1 MKDGIAPC
9 GQEVDDT
16 RHEKWRQEMTC
27 YLIGCDKCSLHPK
40 DAPMY
45 YVSSEN
51 NIKKGIAIWAK
62 HMLGEPGY
70 D

>member
-27 YLIGCDKCSLHPK
+27 NLIGCDRCSLHLKGEPF
-40 DAPMY
+40 Y
-45 YVSSEN
+45 YVSSEQN
-51 NIKKGIAIWAK
+51 MKHGLAIWAK
-62 HMLGEPGY
+62 HMLGELGY

>member
-1 MKDGIAPC
+1 MRDGIAPC

-27 YLIGCDKCSLHPK
+27 YLIGCDKCSLHLK
-40 DAPMY
+40 DMPIY
-45 YVSSEN
+45 YASSDD
-51 NIKKGIAIWAK
+51 NIKLALSIWAK

>member
-16 RHEKWRQEMTC
+16 RHETWRQEMSC
-27 YLIGCDKCSLHPK
+27 NLIGCDKCSLHLKGMPI
-40 DAPMY
+40 Y
-45 YVSSEN
+45 YISSEN
-51 NIKKGIAIWAK
+51 NMKKGIAIWAK
-62 HMLGEPGY
+62 HMLGELGY